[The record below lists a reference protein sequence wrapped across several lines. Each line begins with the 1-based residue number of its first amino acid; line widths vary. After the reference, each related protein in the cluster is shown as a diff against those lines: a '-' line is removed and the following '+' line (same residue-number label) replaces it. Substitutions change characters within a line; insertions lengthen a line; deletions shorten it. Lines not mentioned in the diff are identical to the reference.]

1 MGMMVGWLRGPGS
14 SGDDQ
19 ASRGKGVAMVRRSM
33 RLAMVVAG
41 VGGREEVIVGVI
53 DCFSF
58 SKYI

>member
-1 MGMMVGWLRGPGS
+1 
-14 SGDDQ
+14 
-19 ASRGKGVAMVRRSM
+19 
-33 RLAMVVAG
+33 VVAG